1 MYSNFYIFKYSAIMV
16 IIVAALLSTAA
27 MLLKPA
33 QDRNLEIEKMKSILA
48 SANIEVTTEN
58 AIELYKKHITKEIVL
73 NPEGKQ
79 IDLYENGKFIDGDKR
94 AFDINLKKQLYR
106 KKNNESF
113 QLPLFVCKKGSE
125 TIFIIPLLGKGL
137 WGPVWGNIALKNDF
151 NIVEGVTFGHKAET
165 PGLGAE
171 IDTKDFQKQFIGKKI
186 FNNSGEFTSIK
197 IVKGGIDL
205 LPQDLKIHGVDA
217 ISGGTIT
224 SNAVADMLNNN
235 LSSYVPYFKKHK

>member
-16 IIVAALLSTAA
+16 ILVAALLSTAA

-48 SANIEVTTEN
+48 SANIEATSDD
-58 AIELYKKHITKEIVL
+58 AIDLYKKYITKEIVL

-79 IDLYENGKFIDGDKR
+79 IDLYENGEFIDGDER
-94 AFDINLKKQLYR
+94 AFDIDLKKQLYR
-106 KKNNESF
+106 KKNNENY

-125 TIFIIPLLGKGL
+125 TLFIIPLLGKGL
-137 WGPVWGNIALKNDF
+137 WGPVWGNIALKSDF
-151 NIVEGVTFGHKAET
+151 TLVEGVTFGHKSET

-171 IDTKDFQKQFIGKKI
+171 IDTKEFQKQFIGKRI
-186 FNNSGEFTSIK
+186 FNNLGEFTSIK
-197 IVKGGIDL
+197 VVKGGIDL
-205 LPQDLKIHGVDA
+205 LPQNLKIHGVDA

-224 SNAVADMLNNN
+224 SNSVADMLNNN
-235 LSSYVPYFKKHK
+235 LSSYVPYFKKNR